1 MKILKFGG
9 SSVSSPENINKCV
22 DIILKTKDVR
32 AVVFSAFGNTTDQL
46 IQMASFAAAGDEK
59 YKQLL
64 NELEKKHLDIAREII
79 PAEHQSKVIIELEL
93 RIKELEEILLGIYFI
108 KESSLKTTDL
118 IMSFGERLSN
128 FIICEAIKLK
138 TEAEYLD
145 ARKLV
150 KTDDNYGNARVDFE
164 LTNKNIADYFK
175 NHEQM
180 QIVTG
185 FIASTLDNITTTI
198 GRGGSDLTAS
208 IFASAIN
215 ASEIEIWTDVD
226 GFLTADPTKVPD
238 AFSIKNV
245 TYEEAMELSHF
256 GAKVIY
262 PPTLQPAL
270 VKNVSIRV
278 RNTFNPDFEGTI
290 ISKKPTKKESI
301 LTGITSISDIALLR
315 LQGSGMVGVTGI
327 ASRLFGTLAKNHI
340 NVILITQASSEH
352 TICFAIKPELADLA
366 KKCIEDEFRIE
377 MQSLQI
383 DEVIIEK
390 DMSIIAIVGEAMC
403 RTPGIGAKI
412 WTTLGDR
419 RINVVATAQ
428 GSSELNISLV
438 VAQYDEKK
446 ALNALHTRFFLDTK
460 ELDLY
465 IVGTGVIGAE
475 LIEQIRGSKHMNKGI
490 NIKAIANSRKMVLGD
505 VPMED
510 WRNALD
516 QSDHKADMNE
526 LIRYM
531 KQNYSNNVFVDCT
544 ASSDIIEH
552 YEEIFKNGFSVVTP
566 NKIANSGSYEFYKK
580 LKDLSK
586 NGQKFLYE
594 TNAGAGLPVI
604 VLVRDIVETG
614 DEIIKIEG
622 VLSGTLSYIF
632 NTFKDKKFSEVVKE
646 AKEKGYTEPDPRN
659 DLNGMDVARKI
670 LILAREAGIKMEL
683 KDVEVENLVPE
694 KCRDTESV
702 DEFFKL
708 LEAVDDEFEHKRKNA
723 ENNGN
728 VLRYIATFEN
738 GKAKVSL
745 QEVGTDSPFY
755 HLDGAD
761 NMVSFTTTRYKDR
774 PLVVKG
780 PGAGAKVTA
789 AGVFADILKVI

>member
-9 SSVSSPENINKCV
+9 SSVSNPENINRCI
-22 DIILKTKDVR
+22 DIILKTKGAR
-32 AVVFSAFGNTTDQL
+32 AVVFSAFGGVTDQL
-46 IQMASFAAAGDEK
+46 IQMASFAADGNGK
-59 YKQLL
+59 YKELL
-64 NELEKKHLDIAREII
+64 NESEKRHLDIAREII
-79 PAEHQSKVIIELEL
+79 PTEHQSKVIIEVEL

-108 KESSLKTTDL
+108 KESSPKTTDL

-150 KTDDNYGNARVDFE
+150 KTDKNYGNARVDFG
-164 LTNKNIADYFK
+164 LTSKNIADYFK
-175 NHEQM
+175 NHKKM
-180 QIVTG
+180 QVITG

-238 AFSIKNV
+238 AFSIRNV

-270 VKNVSIRV
+270 NNDIPILIKNS
-278 RNTFNPDFEGTI
+278 FNPDFEGTV
-290 ISKKPTKKESI
+290 ISKKPAKKEGI

-315 LQGSGMVGVTGI
+315 LQGSGMIGVAGI

-340 NVILITQASSEH
+340 SVILITQASSEH
-352 TICFAIKPELADLA
+352 TICFAIKPELAELA
-366 KKCIEDEFRIE
+366 KECIEDEFKIE

-390 DMSIIAIVGEAMC
+390 DMSIIAIVGEGMR

-412 WTTLGDR
+412 WTTLGNR

-438 VAQYDEKK
+438 VAKFDEVK
-446 ALNALHTRFFLDTK
+446 ALNALHKKFFFDTK
-460 ELDLY
+460 EIDMF
-465 IVGTGVIGAE
+465 IVGPGLIGGE
-475 LIEQIRGSKHMNKGI
+475 LIEQIRKSKYLNNGI
-490 NIKAIANSRKMVLGD
+490 NIKGIANSRKMVLGD
-505 VPMED
+505 LPIDD

-516 QSDHKADMNE
+516 QSDIKTNMNE
-526 LIRYM
+526 FIKYM
-531 KQNYSNNVFVDCT
+531 KQNYGNNVFVDCT
-544 ASSDIIEH
+544 ASKEIIEH

-566 NKIANSGSYEFYKK
+566 NKIANSGPYEFYKK
-580 LKDLSK
+580 LKNLSK

-632 NTFKDKKFSEVVKE
+632 NSFKDKKFSEVVSE

-683 KDVEVENLVPE
+683 DDVEVENLVPE
-694 KCRDTESV
+694 NCRDAGSV
-702 DEFFKL
+702 EEFFRL
-708 LEAVDDEFEHKRKNA
+708 LETADSYFEEKRKNA
-723 ENNGN
+723 ENNGR

-745 QEVGTDSPFY
+745 QEAGPDSPFY

-774 PLVVKG
+774 PLVVRG